1 MREDLLDNIKSTNII
16 DFALS
21 LRDRIR
27 TSIEIANEMED
38 NAKKKSKCW
47 YDSKARDVSYDVGEQ
62 MLLLLPLIRKPYQAK
77 YCGPITVEKRLE
89 EVNYLISTP
98 DRIKSKRTVHVKL
111 LRKYI
116 ARPSVTPVLPV
127 ALVFSFASVQHNHE
141 DQFRHVNLDHL
152 QMKPRG
158 QLTTLLY
165 GCSVTELVVQLWLS
179 IELC

>member
-1 MREDLLDNIKSTNII
+1 MIL
-16 DFALS
+16 LS